1 MNPINAHVELEI
13 KPVMM
18 EMEEVSPEIVL
29 EVDDYIGGSGGSP
42 PNYYEGEYDVIPKA
56 TEQKLLTKH
65 KTMRDDV
72 TVAEIPVHE
81 FSNDS
86 GTTIVIG
93 GIL

>member
-1 MNPINAHVELEI
+1 MNPIEAHVELDI
-13 KPVMM
+13 KPVYM
-18 EMEEVSPEIVL
+18 EMEEPTEIIL
-29 EVDDYIGGSGGSP
+29 EVEDYIGGGGGAP
-42 PNYYEGEYDVIPKA
+42 PDYYEGEYEIIPK
-56 TEQKLLTKH
+56 TVEQKLDTKQ
-65 KTMRDDV
+65 KTMREDV